1 MTMYDV
7 IAAFPEQLREAVEIG
22 KAATINKPLNPIR
35 NILVTGLGGS
45 GMGANVVIDLLS
57 DTLRVPMAVNKDYH
71 LPNYVNKNTLLIASS
86 YSGNTEETVMAL
98 QQGIERGA
106 KIVCVTSGG
115 KMAKMAKDNGLD
127 LIMLPAG
134 RPPRGCLGYSMVQ
147 QLFIL
152 HKLGFMGKNLLSD
165 LEKAA
170 DMLDKETDALKTTA
184 QKYAKQWHDKLPILY
199 APEGY
204 GSVAIRWRQQINENG
219 KMLCWHHVIPEM
231 NHNELVGWRTESDQW
246 LPIFFNAPDVFVR
259 NQYRIEINKTILDKY
274 SKNVFELKAKGRTHL
289 QRLLYLMFLGD
300 WVSWYLAE
308 QRQVDAMEVKVID
321 YLKGELEK
329 R

>member
-1 MTMYDV
+1 MYDV

-22 KAATINKPLNPIR
+22 KAAVINKPKVPLR
-35 NILVTGLGGS
+35 QILVTGLGGS
-45 GMGANVVIDLLS
+45 GMGANVVMDLLGS
-57 DTLRVPMAVNKDYH
+57 TLRVPMLVNKDYH

-106 KIVCVTSGG
+106 KIVCITSGG
-115 KMAKMAKDNGLD
+115 KMAKMAKENGLD

-147 QLFIL
+147 QLFVL
-152 HKLGFMGKNLLSD
+152 NKLGFIGKTLLAD

-170 DMLDKETDALKTTA
+170 DMLDKETDSLKKLA
-184 QKYAKQWHDKLPILY
+184 KKYAAKWHDKLPILY

-204 GSVAIRWRQQINENG
+204 GAVAIRWRQQINENS

-231 NHNELVGWRTESDQW
+231 NHNELVGWRTKSEQW

-259 NQYRIEINKTILDKY
+259 NQYRIEINQKILSEY
-274 SKNVFELKAKGRTHL
+274 SNHVCELKAKGRTHL
-289 QRLLYLMFLGD
+289 QRMLYLMFLGD

-308 QRQVDAMEVKVID
+308 QRQADAMEVKVID